1 MPVDVVIPELGES
14 VTEAILVEWLKADGE
29 TVAVD
34 EPIAV
39 LETDKADV
47 ELPAPEAGV
56 LSHSRSDGD
65 TIQVGDAIGQI
76 DPDGTPS
83 SGGDDKQ
90 EEAKEDTPEPE
101 SKKEAKEDKPEA
113 PAPESKTEAEDSEE
127 DALSPAVRRLVT
139 ENNLDASE
147 IQGTGRDGRLTK
159 EDVLNHLEARKEP
172 AESKSEPKEAPEPE
186 SKAEAKKPAF
196 KPQTTGDGVRREP
209 MSKIRQRIAQHLV
222 AAQQNAAMLTTFNE
236 VDMTGIFELR
246 TKYKE
251 RFQEV
256 HGVSLGLMSFFVRAS
271 VLALQEFETVNASI
285 DGTDILYHDYVHMG
299 IAVGTPRGLVV
310 PVLKHTEQMSFDQ
323 IESEIKRVAASA
335 RDGKLGLNDLSGG
348 TFTITNGGVFGSM
361 LSTPILNQPQTGILG
376 MHNIQQRPIALNGEV
391 VIRPMMYLALT
402 YDHRLID
409 GEASVKFLVRVK
421 QLLEDPARMMLGV

>member
-29 TVAVD
+29 AVEVD
-34 EPIAV
+34 EPIAL

-56 LSHSRSDGD
+56 LSHSSSGGD
-65 TIQVGDAIGQI
+65 TILVGGSIGQI
-76 DPDGTPS
+76 DPDGSPS
-83 SGGDDKQ
+83 AGGADDKS
-90 EEAKEDTPEPE
+90 TPET
-101 SKKEAKEDKPEA
+101 EA
-113 PAPESKTEAEDSEE
+113 PAPESVVAETESVDE
-127 DALSPAVRRLVT
+127 LSPAVRRLVT
-139 ENNLDASE
+139 ENNLDVSK
-147 IQGTGRDGRLTK
+147 IQGSGRDGRLTK
-159 EDVLNHLEARKEP
+159 EDVLKHLDAHKKP
-172 AESKSEPKEAPEPE
+172 
-186 SKAEAKKPAF
+186 AEAKAPPAPTPEPAPVPKPAF
-196 KPQTTGDGVRREP
+196 KPQATGDGVRREP

-222 AAQQNAAMLTTFNE
+222 TAQQNAAMLTTFNE
-236 VDMTGIFELR
+236 VDMSGIFDIR

-271 VLALQEFETVNASI
+271 VLALQEFETINASI
-285 DGTDILYHDYVHMG
+285 DGTDILYHDFVHMG
-299 IAVGTPRGLVV
+299 IAVGTPRGVVV

-323 IESEIKRVAASA
+323 IEFEIKRVATSA

-376 MHNIQQRPIALNGEV
+376 MHNIQQRPVAVNGEV

-409 GEASVKFLVRVK
+409 GENSVKFLVRLK
-421 QLLEDPARMMLGV
+421 QLLEDPARMMLAV